1 MSNNKISA
9 GTIARTACLILALIN
24 MILEFSGKKL
34 IPISDDQVY
43 ELVSLIFTIVTSIV
57 GFWKNNSF
65 TEEAIIAD
73 ELMHELKAT
82 NKDGDGNDG

>member
-1 MSNNKISA
+1 MSNKISA
-9 GTIARTACLILALIN
+9 GTIARTVCLILALIN
-24 MILEFSGKKL
+24 MILEFSGQKL

-43 ELVSLIFTIVTSIV
+43 ELVSLIFTIATSIV

-73 ELMHELKAT
+73 ELMHELKA
-82 NKDGDGNDG
+82 NKDGDDSDG

>member
-82 NKDGDGNDG
+82 NKDGDGSDG

>member
-9 GTIARTACLILALIN
+9 GTIARTVCLILALIN

-43 ELVSLIFTIVTSIV
+43 ELVSLVFTIITSIV

-82 NKDGDGNDG
+82 NKDGDGNNG

>member
-9 GTIARTACLILALIN
+9 GTIARTVCLILALIN

-34 IPISDDQVY
+34 IPINDDQVY
-43 ELVSLIFTIVTSIV
+43 EAISLIFTIVTSIV

>member
-1 MSNNKISA
+1 MSNKISA
-9 GTIARTACLILALIN
+9 GTIARTVCLILALIN

-43 ELVSLIFTIVTSIV
+43 EVISLVFTIVTSIV

-73 ELMHELKAT
+73 ELMRELKA
-82 NKDGDGNDG
+82 NKDGDDSDG

>member
-9 GTIARTACLILALIN
+9 GTIARTVCLILALIN

-43 ELVSLIFTIVTSIV
+43 EVISLVFTIVTSVV

-73 ELMHELKAT
+73 ELMHELKA
-82 NKDGDGNDG
+82 NKDGDDSDG

>member
-1 MSNNKISA
+1 MSNKISA
-9 GTIARTACLILALIN
+9 GTIARTVCLILALIN

-73 ELMHELKAT
+73 ELMHELKA
-82 NKDGDGNDG
+82 NKDGDDSDG

>member
-9 GTIARTACLILALIN
+9 GTIARTVCLILALIN

-73 ELMHELKAT
+73 ELMHELKAN
-82 NKDGDGNDG
+82 NKDGGGNDG